1 MECLETEQILSKSI
15 PTEST
20 TISPIFGCQFH
31 NISFVVS
38 EQGQVVTL
46 EETLEELYL
55 GKYFLLEGIKQAVVC
70 CSKSQEECNFYLRT
84 TGSNTVYQL
93 SFDLR

>member
-15 PTEST
+15 PAEST
-20 TISPIFGCQFH
+20 TTSPIFGCQFH

-46 EETLEELYL
+46 EETLERLYL
-55 GKYFLLEGIKQAVVC
+55 GKHFLEGIKQAVVC
-70 CSKSQEECNFYLRT
+70 CSKSPEECNFYLRT